1 MMCTLTNQAGA
12 ELGVWIP
19 GKLPS
24 HRLTISPEVEWRID
38 HLAYHRDIL
47 HTKPHRSKAV
57 ITPSAS
63 WGFENCYFNYK
74 MTSSYPDLLS
84 LLDYTDSSDPLNI
97 YQGNPDLKRSVTHS
111 VDFSRSFGNYQTGWH
126 FFLTGG
132 WSMTHNAIAHAMN
145 YDAATGIRTFT
156 PRNVN
161 GNWGANLS
169 GDYQKP
175 LDRKQRFILTSVT
188 SLRYQNCVDYVTE
201 RSTVR
206 NLNAAT
212 SLHLN
217 SRIKQSIFDFNVAA
231 NYLHTTSPSVGFQDI
246 NSFDFKYSV
255 HHTGTD
261 RQDKKKHSFLT

>member
-1 MMCTLTNQAGA
+1 
-12 ELGVWIP
+12 
-19 GKLPS
+19 
-24 HRLTISPEVEWRID
+24 
-38 HLAYHRDIL
+38 
-47 HTKPHRSKAV
+47 
-57 ITPSAS
+57 
-63 WGFENCYFNYK
+63 
-74 MTSSYPDLLS
+74 
-84 LLDYTDSSDPLNI
+84 
-97 YQGNPDLKRSVTHS
+97 
-111 VDFSRSFGNYQTGWH
+111 
-126 FFLTGG
+126 
-132 WSMTHNAIAHAMN
+132 MTHNAIAHAMN

-231 NYLHTTSPSVGFQDI
+231 NYLHATSPSVGFQDI

-255 HHTGTD
+255 HHTGTG
-261 RQDKKKHSFLT
+261 RQDKKKRSFLT